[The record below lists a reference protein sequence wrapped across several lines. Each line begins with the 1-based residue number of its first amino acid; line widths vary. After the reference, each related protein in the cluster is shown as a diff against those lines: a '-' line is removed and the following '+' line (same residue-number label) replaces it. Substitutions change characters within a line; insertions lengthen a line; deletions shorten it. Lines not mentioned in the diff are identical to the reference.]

1 MSKYHNIMVAVDGSA
16 ESLHALQEAF
26 KLADYRGL
34 SAVSVAP
41 PYEGDLRLVGV
52 NQAKSLMRE
61 PCETALAKAQELA
74 AKAHRKIKT
83 ACLIGLP
90 HEGVVDFAEAENCDL
105 IIMGTKGHGL
115 LERVL
120 LGTVARRVIGF
131 TKRDVMVVP
140 LQAEIGWE
148 KIMLATDGS
157 ENSRPATNR
166 ALELAQAYGS
176 ELQIFSIVE
185 MPSRLS
191 GNAGAMLAEL
201 LKEREGM
208 LDGLRAEAEALGLKT
223 SCYVSQGFPA
233 RTIVA
238 QAQKAGI
245 NLIVMG
251 SHGRTG
257 LTRLLMGS
265 VTERV
270 IGLAS
275 CPVLVVK
282 M

>member
-1 MSKYHNIMVAVDGSA
+1 
-16 ESLHALQEAF
+16 
-26 KLADYRGL
+26 
-34 SAVSVAP
+34 VAP

-52 NQAKSLMRE
+52 DQAKSLMRE
-61 PCETALAKAQELA
+61 PCDTALAKAQELA
-74 AKAHRKIKT
+74 AKARQRLKT

-90 HEGVVDFAEAENCDL
+90 HEGVVDFSETENCDL
-105 IIMGTKGHGL
+105 IVMRTKGHGF

-120 LGTVARRVIGF
+120 LGTVTRRVIGF
-131 TKRDVMVVP
+131 TKRDVMVIPFHAKV
-140 LQAEIGWE
+140 GWR

-157 ENSRPATNR
+157 ANSRPAINR
-166 ALELAQAYGS
+166 ALELSQAYGA
-176 ELQIFSIVE
+176 ELKILSIME
-185 MPSRLS
+185 MPSKLG
-191 GNAGAMLAEL
+191 GNPGEALAEL
-201 LKEREGM
+201 LQEREGM
-208 LDGLRAEAEALGLKT
+208 LDGLRAEAEALKIKT
-223 SCYVSQGFPA
+223 EALVSQGYPA

-238 QAQKAGI
+238 QAQKAGA

-257 LTRLLMGS
+257 LSRLLMGS

-270 IGLAS
+270 IGLAP

>member
-1 MSKYHNIMVAVDGSA
+1 MSRYCNIVVGVDGSP

-26 KLADYRGL
+26 KLADSRSL

-41 PYEGDLRLVGV
+41 PYEGDLRMVGV
-52 NQAKSLMRE
+52 NQVKSLMRE
-61 PCETALAKAQELA
+61 PCDTALAKAQELA

-90 HEGVVDFAEAENCDL
+90 HEGVVDFAETENCDL
-105 IIMGTKGHGL
+105 IVMGTKGYGL

-120 LGTVARRVIGF
+120 LGKVTRRVIGF

-140 LQAEIGWE
+140 LQGKVGWE

-157 ENSRPATNR
+157 ENSRPAANR
-166 ALELAQAYGS
+166 ALELAQTFGA
-176 ELQIFSIVE
+176 ELKISSIVE

-191 GNAGAMLAEL
+191 GNAGATLAQIL
-201 LKEREGM
+201 QEREGM
-208 LDGLRAEAEALGLKT
+208 LEGLRAEAEGRGIKT
-223 SCYVSQGFPA
+223 ECFLSQGFPA
-233 RTIVA
+233 RTPVA
-238 QAQKAGI
+238 QAQNAGV
-245 NLIVMG
+245 NLMVMG

-270 IGLAS
+270 MGLAP